1 MLKGLNAVITGGS
14 RGIGR
19 EIALK
24 LAQNGAN
31 IFIPDI
37 VISENTEKTLADC
50 RALGV
55 QAEAMVC
62 DVSSFE
68 AVKEFCDRMTKE
80 FGGVDILVNNA
91 GITRDGLLGRMSEE
105 NFDAVIATNLKGAF
119 NFCRN
124 LYRNFLGRKSGRI
137 INISSVVGLNGNI
150 GQVNYSAA
158 KAGLIGLTKSVAKEL
173 AARNVTCNA
182 IAPGFIQ
189 TAMTDALTPEVRA
202 QYEASIPLKRLGSPE
217 DIANLA
223 LFLCSP
229 SASYITG
236 EVIRCDGGL
245 AM

>member
-1 MLKGLNAVITGGS
+1 MLKGLNAVVTGGS

-24 LAQNGAN
+24 LARSGAN

-37 VISENTEKTLADC
+37 VISENTEQTLSDC

-68 AVKEFCDRMTKE
+68 AVGEFCSRMAKE

>member
-1 MLKGLNAVITGGS
+1 MLKGLNAVVTGGS

-50 RALGV
+50 RAVGV

-68 AVKEFCDRMTKE
+68 AVKEFCDRMAKE

>member
-1 MLKGLNAVITGGS
+1 MLKGLNAVVTGGS

-37 VISENTEKTLADC
+37 VISENTEKTLADS

>member
-1 MLKGLNAVITGGS
+1 MLKGLNAVVTGGS

-37 VISENTEKTLADC
+37 AISENTEQTLADC

-55 QAEAMVC
+55 KAEAMVC

-68 AVKEFCDRMTKE
+68 AVKEFCDRMAKE
-80 FGGVDILVNNA
+80 FGGVDILINNA

-124 LYRNFLGRKSGRI
+124 LYRNFLSRKSGRI
-137 INISSVVGLNGNI
+137 VNISSIVGLSGNI

-173 AARNVTCNA
+173 AARSVTCNA

-202 QYEASIPLKRLGSPE
+202 QYEASIPLGRLGSPE

>member
-1 MLKGLNAVITGGS
+1 MLKGLNAVVTGGS

>member
-1 MLKGLNAVITGGS
+1 MLKGLNAVVTGGS

-68 AVKEFCDRMTKE
+68 AVKEFCDRMAKE

>member
-1 MLKGLNAVITGGS
+1 MLKGQNAVVTGGS

-37 VISENTEKTLADC
+37 AITENTEQTLADC
-50 RALGV
+50 RAHGV
-55 QAEAMVC
+55 QAEAMIC
-62 DVSSFE
+62 DVSNFE
-68 AVKEFCDRMTKE
+68 AVKDFCDRMAKE

-137 INISSVVGLNGNI
+137 VNISSVVGLSGNI

-173 AARNVTCNA
+173 AARSVTCNA

-202 QYEASIPLKRLGSPE
+202 QYEASIPLKRLGSTE

>member
-1 MLKGLNAVITGGS
+1 MLKGLNAVVTGGS

-24 LAQNGAN
+24 LARSGAN

-37 VISENTEKTLADC
+37 VISENTEQTLADC

-68 AVKEFCDRMTKE
+68 AVKEFCDRMAKE

>member
-1 MLKGLNAVITGGS
+1 MLKGLNAVVTGGS

-37 VISENTEKTLADC
+37 AITENTEKTLADC

-62 DVSSFE
+62 DVSDFE
-68 AVKEFCDRMTKE
+68 AVGEFCNRMTKE

-137 INISSVVGLNGNI
+137 VNISSVVGLNGNI

-202 QYEASIPLKRLGSPE
+202 QYEASIPLKRLGSTE

>member
-1 MLKGLNAVITGGS
+1 MLKGLNAVVTGGS

-37 VISENTEKTLADC
+37 VISENTEQTLADC